1 MIWRLPAGEI
11 QKREEHT
18 GGSFAILLCAGPARG
33 DSKEL
38 YLDGSDIG
46 GEKRRWPSILEQ
58 CANSLA

>member
-1 MIWRLPAGEI
+1 MGKYKSGKNIL
-11 QKREEHT
+11 EEV
-18 GGSFAILLCAGPARG
+18 FAILLCAGPACS